1 MAKALVAARL
11 ATEVAPPQVV
21 PTTMPR
27 RKVPVRSLDPI
38 AEDDDRD
45 EHLPYCSSETTSKLM
60 VPPPQQLID

>member
-45 EHLPYCSSETTSKLM
+45 EQPYCSSEITSKLM